1 MAMVGSCSSIPLPTN
16 FPYRAELLNTKSQ
29 LDELFPSL
37 PILLCQDQ
45 KSKLGHLNMGIHTVM
60 ANAVDVHQT
69 IMYAQRMNVC
79 VVHIYPVYIHSCQA
93 SHAK

>member
-16 FPYRAELLNTKSQ
+16 FPYRAESLNTKSQ
-29 LDELFPSL
+29 LDELFQSL

-45 KSKLGHLNMGIHTVM
+45 KSKLGHLNMGIKIVM

-69 IMYAQRMNVC
+69 IMYAQGMNVC

-93 SHAK
+93 SYAK